1 MIVCLHADNV
11 PLQDAL
17 LQFVSTVLILDHP
30 RLCKPLRTNIMVIK
44 VSSQTVQCVKLL
56 LLQTLNVLH
65 ALIVPSDLLGSDSE
79 EELEN
84 VP

>member
-1 MIVCLHADNV
+1 MVLRQQMSVPSLHQDVTMIVCLHADNV

-44 VSSQTVQCVKLL
+44 VSSHTVRHM
-56 LLQTLNVLH
+56 LH
-65 ALIVPSDLLGSDSE
+65 AQLLH
-79 EELEN
+79 
-84 VP
+84 VAVT

>member
-1 MIVCLHADNV
+1 MVLRQQMSVPSLHQDVTMIVCLDADNV

-44 VSSQTVQCVKLL
+44 VSSH
-56 LLQTLNVLH
+56 TLFGTCYMHNYYM
-65 ALIVPSDLLGSDSE
+65 
-79 EELEN
+79 
-84 VP
+84 

>member
-1 MIVCLHADNV
+1 MVLHQQTSVPSLHQDITMIVCLDADNV

-44 VSSQTVQCVKLL
+44 VSSHTVRHM
-56 LLQTLNVLH
+56 LH
-65 ALIVPSDLLGSDSE
+65 AQLLH
-79 EELEN
+79 
-84 VP
+84 VAVT